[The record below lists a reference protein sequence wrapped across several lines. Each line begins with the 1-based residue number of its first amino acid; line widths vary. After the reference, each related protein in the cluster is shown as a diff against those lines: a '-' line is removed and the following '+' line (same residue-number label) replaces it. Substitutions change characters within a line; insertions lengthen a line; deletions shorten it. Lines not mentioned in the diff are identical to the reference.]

1 MFECTSSIA
10 RLLAGPIVSV
20 IRWEHNKSAE
30 KLAFEIFALYVFL
43 RREMVN
49 VVGIVLQHVHT
60 SESIVCTFTKWIA
73 RVHFHRDGH
82 LTELGGR
89 REGSG
94 THAFPRR
101 VTRSTLF
108 SLRSAEVITISQHA
122 SLCLPPVNAD

>member
-73 RVHFHRDGH
+73 RVHFHRR
-82 LTELGGR
+82 L
-89 REGSG
+89 
-94 THAFPRR
+94 
-101 VTRSTLF
+101 
-108 SLRSAEVITISQHA
+108 
-122 SLCLPPVNAD
+122 